1 LKTQSSPN
9 IFPRFRECQ
18 VYTITEDPFKEVCQK
33 LDSKKAELA
42 DLLEQKNLDKSNAH
56 LDESL
61 TYEDLVITLLYMRN

>member
-1 LKTQSSPN
+1 
-9 IFPRFRECQ
+9 
-18 VYTITEDPFKEVCQK
+18 